1 MESRKTEDPIQILRK
16 AADSEG
22 VRLNILGQMPE
33 DSEYRQVFLWAA
45 SEPLTN
51 AVFHAGARTL
61 NVTLTETEGERSMRF
76 TNDGARPTKPIT
88 EGGGLSSLR
97 RKLESMGAAMG
108 VESSPEFALTVTLQ
122 RGEHA

>member
-1 MESRKTEDPIQILRK
+1 MQILRK
-16 AADSEG
+16 AADSAG

-45 SEPLTN
+45 SESLTN

-61 NVTLTETEGERSMRF
+61 NVCLTDNSNGWSMRF
-76 TNDGARPTKPIT
+76 TNDGTRPTKPIT

-97 RKLESMGAAMG
+97 RKLESMGAAMT
-108 VESSPEFALTVTLQ
+108 VESNPEFALNVTVR
-122 RGEHA
+122 RGENV